1 MSVVAFDTHKFAKR
15 LREAGFTQPQAEA
28 VTQAVQEAAS
38 IDLTALATKQDL
50 AEVQRDIAEL
60 RQATKTDIA
69 ELRQTSKSD
78 VREAEL
84 RLEAKIAETKADLL
98 KTIVGAVVF
107 NSAVVLAGMFGLA
120 KLLGH

>member
-1 MSVVAFDTHKFAKR
+1 MSVVAFDTHKFVKR
-15 LREAGFTQPQAEA
+15 LREAGFTEPQAEA

-60 RQATKTDIA
+60 RQS
-69 ELRQTSKSD
+69 SKSD